1 MVFIMLFVISSVEI
15 VMKGSYVIKLMEYVL
30 MVVVYSFNFF
40 CVKVF
45 FLLKIIINLCFVFY
59 IDKD

>member
-1 MVFIMLFVISSVEI
+1 MLFVISSVEI
-15 VMKGSYVIKLMEYVL
+15 VMKGSYVINLMEYVL
-30 MVVVYSFNFF
+30 MVVVYSFIFF

-45 FLLKIIINLCFVFY
+45 FLLKIKINLCFVFY

>member
-1 MVFIMLFVISSVEI
+1 MLFVISSVEI

>member
-1 MVFIMLFVISSVEI
+1 MLFVISSVEI
-15 VMKGSYVIKLMEYVL
+15 VMKGSYVIKLMDYVL

-45 FLLKIIINLCFVFY
+45 FLLKRIINLCFVFY

>member
-1 MVFIMLFVISSVEI
+1 MLFVISSVEI

-45 FLLKIIINLCFVFY
+45 FLLKIIINLSFVFY